1 MEHMCAPALCPSK
14 VTRSASPPYRST
26 LSRVHVIASET
37 SRHMVSALALG
48 KRVYVATHVTTPS
61 SASLDAMGA
70 NCHFSPTAHTP
81 PCTKRATGSLSS
93 MDGVAVVDSETVSE
107 TVSET
112 ARAAS
117 SMDTPPGR

>member
-1 MEHMCAPALCPSK
+1 M
-14 VTRSASPPYRST
+14 
-26 LSRVHVIASET
+26 
-37 SRHMVSALALG
+37 
-48 KRVYVATHVTTPS
+48 YVATHVTTPS

-93 MDGVAVVDSETVSE
+93 MDADDEAVVDSETVSE

>member
-14 VTRSASPPYRST
+14 VTRSASPPYLST

-81 PCTKRATGSLSS
+81 PWTKRATGSLSS
-93 MDGVAVVDSETVSE
+93 FWVAVVDSETVSE